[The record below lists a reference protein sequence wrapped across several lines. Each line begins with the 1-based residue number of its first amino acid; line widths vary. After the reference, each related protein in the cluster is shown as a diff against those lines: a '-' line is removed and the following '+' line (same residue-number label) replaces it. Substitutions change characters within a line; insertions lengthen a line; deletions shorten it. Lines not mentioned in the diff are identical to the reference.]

1 MLLGSASIVIGYLL
15 GAFPAAY
22 LIAKYRKGIDIREV
36 GVRNMGAGNVM
47 QEVGMWEG
55 AVVVVADI
63 GKGSATIFIAQM
75 LSVSQPWL
83 LVAGLAAILG
93 HNFPVYIGFRGGK
106 GVATLIGVFLVLS
119 PVVMGITLP
128 IIGIALLFTRH
139 IFTSIAIAAPFFL
152 AALWQVEKSPIL
164 LFYALGIVL
173 FVLFRSRHRLKEVKT
188 VTARTVREIKAIT
201 SRVKEQ

>member
-15 GAFPAAY
+15 GSFPAAY

-36 GVRNMGAGNVM
+36 GVRNMGAGNVIR
-47 QEVGMWEG
+47 EVGMWEG
-55 AVVVVADI
+55 AVSAVADI

-106 GVATLIGVFLVLS
+106 GVSTLIGVFLVLS
-119 PVVMGITLP
+119 PLAMGISLL

-139 IFTSIAIAAPFFL
+139 IFTSVAIAAPFFL
-152 AALWQVEKSPIL
+152 AAIWQVEKSPIL

-188 VTARTVREIKAIT
+188 ITIRMVREIRAIT
-201 SRVKEQ
+201 SRAKE

>member
-15 GAFPAAY
+15 GSFPAAY

-47 QEVGMWEG
+47 REVGMWEG
-55 AVVVVADI
+55 AVIAVADI

-106 GVATLIGVFLVLS
+106 GVSTLIGVFLVLS
-119 PVVMGITLP
+119 PLVMGITLL

-139 IFTSIAIAAPFFL
+139 IFTSVAIAAPFFL
-152 AALWQVEKSPIL
+152 AAIWQVEKSPIL

-188 VTARTVREIKAIT
+188 ITARAVREIKAIT

>member
-15 GAFPAAY
+15 GSFPAAY

-47 QEVGMWEG
+47 REVGMWEG
-55 AVVVVADI
+55 VVSAVADI

-106 GVATLIGVFLVLS
+106 GVSTLIGVFLVLS
-119 PVVMGITLP
+119 PLAMGISLL

-139 IFTSIAIAAPFFL
+139 IFTSVAIAAPFFL
-152 AALWQVEKSPIL
+152 AAIWQVEKSPIL
-164 LFYALGIVL
+164 LFYALGIVS

-188 VTARTVREIKAIT
+188 ITARAVREIRAIT
-201 SRVKEQ
+201 SRAKEQ

>member
-1 MLLGSASIVIGYLL
+1 
-15 GAFPAAY
+15 
-22 LIAKYRKGIDIREV
+22 
-36 GVRNMGAGNVM
+36 
-47 QEVGMWEG
+47 
-55 AVVVVADI
+55 
-63 GKGSATIFIAQM
+63 
-75 LSVSQPWL
+75 
-83 LVAGLAAILG
+83 
-93 HNFPVYIGFRGGK
+93 GGK

-152 AALWQVEKSPIL
+152 AAIWQVEKSPIL

-188 VTARTVREIKAIT
+188 ITARAAREIKAIT

>member
-15 GAFPAAY
+15 GSFPAAY

-47 QEVGMWEG
+47 REVGMWEG
-55 AVVVVADI
+55 AVIAVADI

-106 GVATLIGVFLVLS
+106 GVSTLIGVFLVLS
-119 PVVMGITLP
+119 PLGMGISLL

-152 AALWQVEKSPIL
+152 AAIWQVEKSPIL

-188 VTARTVREIKAIT
+188 ITIRAVREIKAIT

>member
-15 GAFPAAY
+15 GSFPAAY
-22 LIAKYRKGIDIREV
+22 LIAKYRKSIDIREV

-47 QEVGMWEG
+47 REVGMWEG
-55 AVVVVADI
+55 AVVAVADI
-63 GKGSATIFIAQM
+63 GKGSAAIFIAQM

-152 AALWQVEKSPIL
+152 AAIWQVEKSPIL

-188 VTARTVREIKAIT
+188 ITARTVREIKAIT